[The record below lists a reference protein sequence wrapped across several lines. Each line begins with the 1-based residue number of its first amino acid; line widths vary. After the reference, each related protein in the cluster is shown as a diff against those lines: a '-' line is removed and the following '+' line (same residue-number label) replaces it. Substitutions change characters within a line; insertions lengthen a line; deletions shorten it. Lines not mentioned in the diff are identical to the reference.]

1 MVQETGG
8 CSGLAAG
15 WKVQGGGVLE
25 HIIMEDSSILEHGVD
40 VKAGRRHPQTRRCWG
55 RTAELEVEWR
65 RPGRRRHGGRATVF
79 RQPLFRPRSF
89 FHGGRRL
96 APSHVD
102 AGEPALP
109 APRSPPPSVSSRRP
123 LFRPRRFD
131 RIWHQSWRRS
141 PRQQDGVDVGQVPA
155 RGEAV
160 WQGLWRGRTW
170 ESDSADRA
178 RQFAFS
184 VDCVWVG
191 IFYAR
196 RTMADNTSLEQCEA
210 LDLGP

>member
-40 VKAGRRHPQTRRCWG
+40 VKARRRHPQTRRCWG
-55 RTAELEVEWR
+55 RAAELEVEWR
-65 RPGRRRHGGRATVF
+65 RPGGRRHGGRATVF

-102 AGEPALP
+102 AGEPAVSAHL
-109 APRSPPPSVSSRRP
+109 SPPPPFPPAVPSSD
-123 LFRPRRFD
+123 LADSIESGISFRGGTQGSRTAWMLSCWSGTGAWGGGVAGALAWKNMG
-131 RIWHQSWRRS
+131 IWYCRS
-141 PRQQDGVDVGQVPA
+141 C
-155 RGEAV
+155 EAV
-160 WQGLWRGRTW
+160 CFLRGLRVGGNFLR
-170 ESDSADRA
+170 SADHG
-178 RQFAFS
+178 RQYII
-184 VDCVWVG
+184 G
-191 IFYAR
+191 
-196 RTMADNTSLEQCEA
+196 TM
-210 LDLGP
+210 